1 MSVRAY
7 SMSAGAFQDDNSPDS
22 STNVQVKMRG
32 GPIVAMVPALVFV
45 GVLVWLSL
53 EERATIS
60 GFWVGGWAAIVVG
73 LILSTTRRKFT
84 DSIIRGLSDQT
95 GAVIITA
102 FIFAGI
108 FGSLLSGGGLAKGL
122 LWLGLETGVHG
133 GLFTVLAFVLA
144 CIFAA
149 GTGTS
154 VGTVIAM
161 VPVLYPAGVNLGSD
175 PTMLAIAIIAGG
187 AFGDNIAPVSDS
199 TISSAYTQKARMGD
213 VVRTRLPLAL
223 SAAGISIVVFA
234 IFGGGGTTAP
244 EKFTADSTPLGLV
257 MLISFA
263 LVIVL
268 AIRGHHIIASLTWG
282 TLTGI
287 ALGLATGLLHP
298 AQIFAIPPEK
308 GGSTGLIEDGIQG
321 VSAAVILVL
330 FILALAQLLTDSGL
344 MGKVLHLLQ
353 ARAAKGVRSA
363 ELTIIAVTI
372 LFTIPLGSNA
382 PAILLVGPTLARP
395 LGLSHSLAPTRTANL
410 LDCSA
415 NTVFYML
422 PWHNAVIVWYVTV
435 LATATE
441 HGIPAPSIAA
451 AFLNPYAWGLLV
463 VLLTSVL
470 TGWNRQTVRPHTTSI
485 TKH

>member
-1 MSVRAY
+1 MTAGTSQDNDFPGP
-7 SMSAGAFQDDNSPDS
+7 SADEKVG
-22 STNVQVKMRG
+22 MLG
-32 GPIVAMVPALVFV
+32 GPIAALIPALVFV

-53 EERATIS
+53 AERSTIS
-60 GFWVGGWAAIVVG
+60 GFWVGGWAAIVIG
-73 LILSTTRRKFT
+73 LVLSTTKRKFT
-84 DSIIRGLSDQT
+84 ESIIRGLSDQT

-108 FGSLLSGGGLAKGL
+108 FGSILSGGGLVKGL
-122 LWLGLETGVHG
+122 LWLGLTIGLHG
-133 GLFTVLAFVLA
+133 SLFTVLAFVLA

-154 VGTVIAM
+154 VGTVVAM
-161 VPVLYPAGVNLGSD
+161 VPVLYPAGVSLGAD
-175 PTMLAIAIIAGG
+175 PTMLAVAIIAGG

-223 SAAGISIVVFA
+223 SAAGISIVVFS
-234 IFGGGGTTAP
+234 IFGGSATESTGQ
-244 EKFTADSTPLGLV
+244 FTADTTPWGLV
-257 MLISFA
+257 MLIPFA
-263 LVIVL
+263 LVIFL
-268 AIRGHHIIASLTWG
+268 AIRGHHIITSLTWG
-282 TLTGI
+282 TLSGI
-287 ALGLATGLLHP
+287 ALGVATGLLHP
-298 AQIFAIPPEK
+298 TQVFTIPAEQ
-308 GGSTGLIEDGIQG
+308 GDSTGLIEDGISG
-321 VSAAVILVL
+321 VTAAVVLVL
-330 FILALAQLLTDSGL
+330 FILALAQLLSDSGL

-353 ARAAKGVRSA
+353 ARAARGVRSA
-363 ELTIIAVTI
+363 ELSIVCITI

-395 LGLSHSLAPTRTANL
+395 LGLSHNLAPARTANL

-441 HGIPAPSIAA
+441 HGLPAPGIGA
-451 AFLNPYAWGLLV
+451 AFLNPYAWGLLL
-463 VLLTSVL
+463 VLIISVL
-470 TGWNRQTVRPHTTSI
+470 TGWNRKYSPACATNTNTNQH
-485 TKH
+485 